1 MDKRIYEVVFIVQPT
16 MAEDDLNQLSTTLQE
31 ILTSQGA
38 EIVKAESMGRRQLA
52 YPIGRVTEGQYMLFE
67 VAGSGSEIAELERR
81 MRVNDQVVRYITVR
95 VDEDRRRAEKFKAKR
110 VRKASK
116 RPGYVEPTEAAAE

>member
-1 MDKRIYEVVFIVQPT
+1 MDKRIYEVVYIVQPNV
-16 MAEDDLNQLSTTLQE
+16 AEDEVNQLSTNLQQ
-31 ILTSQGA
+31 IITSQGG

-52 YPIGRVTEGQYMLFE
+52 YPIGRVNEGQYMLME

-110 VRKASK
+110 QRKASK
-116 RPGYVEPTEAAAE
+116 RPGFENTTEAAAE

>member
-16 MAEDDLNQLSTTLQE
+16 MAEDDLNALSTSLQQ
-31 ILTSQGA
+31 IVTSQGG
-38 EIVKAESMGRRQLA
+38 EIIKAESMGKRHLA

-67 VAGSGSEIAELERR
+67 IAGAGSEIAELERR

-95 VDEDRRRAEKFKAKR
+95 VDEDRRRADKFLAKR
-110 VRKASK
+110 MRKASK
-116 RPGYVEPTEAAAE
+116 RPGFVPATEAAAE